1 MGWNHQLVYNYN
13 NRNWSWSDEGHWPFS
28 SVKVFSGRTFSLARY
43 WNPTATW
50 SHRFATSQ
58 QGNDVFAGWNLW
70 TLWHVGGLKN
80 KDSKWWSCNAHRA
93 VKVPLRICFFFV
105 FALLHSR
112 QKKKVF
118 FGGESS
124 DGWGGWVSQKQPGAF
139 ALQSGGR
146 WPHFGDAALAE
157 ICPARRLAVALQWF
171 LTDCVRR
178 WKQVWN
184 PKNGKKPRLIKER
197 RTSAQKNKCNYSPS
211 VCHSETPI
219 V

>member
-93 VKVPLRICFFFV
+93 VKVPLRICFFLF
-105 FALLHSR
+105 LLCYI
-112 QKKKVF
+112 
-118 FGGESS
+118 
-124 DGWGGWVSQKQPGAF
+124 P
-139 ALQSGGR
+139 
-146 WPHFGDAALAE
+146 
-157 ICPARRLAVALQWF
+157 
-171 LTDCVRR
+171 
-178 WKQVWN
+178 
-184 PKNGKKPRLIKER
+184 GKKNMFFLGGNLPMDEAGEFLKNSQAHLRFNRVADDL
-197 RTSAQKNKCNYSPS
+197 TSGMPHLRKFARPADWQWLSNDSWQIASGDGSRC
-211 VCHSETPI
+211 ETPKMGKNQDWSKRDALPHKKTN
-219 V
+219 VTTHQVYVTQKLL